1 LKPLYIWTAAPDK
14 AQAVATSLADLNAMI
29 AALADPVDATNAAT
43 IARISATLPQL
54 GLNDDEP
61 LELHFYSAVGTEES
75 WPADAANSVSVS
87 LGLLR
92 TDGTLATTTAD
103 TIASTY
109 RTGTLTLTTSAL
121 KGYLQGW
128 AKRGFA
134 TLWLH
139 IRRTDSGG
147 LRTTQVLMPVQV
159 SESVL
164 NSGITSPDANQSY
177 LTAAEIAAA
186 YEAKSSAYKLVPL
199 LFAGNATDEQA
210 FGYFYAE
217 VATRVVGMVITAQTA
232 PVGSAITVDLVTVGG
247 VEQSKV
253 ATLAAAATYQR
264 TAYATALELAAGAEI
279 RGKIKS
285 VGSGTPGGWLMCY
298 LITRPNY

>member
-92 TDGTLATTTAD
+92 TDGTQALATT
-103 TIASTY
+103 
-109 RTGTLTLTTSAL
+109 TGTLTLTTSAL

-210 FGYFYAE
+210 FGSFYAE